1 MRICVIIP
9 ALNEEEC
16 IGRLAASLPRPLVSE
31 VIVVD
36 NNSSDRT
43 ADVARAAGA
52 TVITQA
58 LRGYGHA
65 YTAGAATAGDAE
77 LLVFMDGDLSDDPAE
92 LPNVVA
98 PLLGGEG
105 DLVLGT
111 RTRVEPGALTRSRS
125 RETAWR

>member
-65 YTAGAATAGDAE
+65 CTAIPPRRSSRCRS
-77 LLVFMDGDLSDDPAE
+77 LLIGQ
-92 LPNVVA
+92 
-98 PLLGGEG
+98 
-105 DLVLGT
+105 
-111 RTRVEPGALTRSRS
+111 
-125 RETAWR
+125 